1 MEKENLIKHNKDLFT
16 EYAENSLFLKL
27 QKNLTPIFE
36 SLELDNKDI
45 ILAVS
50 G

>member
-1 MEKENLIKHNKDLFT
+1 MEREILIKHYEDLFS

-27 QKNLTPIFE
+27 QENLTPLLE
-36 SLELDNKDI
+36 SLELKERDI